1 LKTIGL
7 AGNPN
12 SGKTTLF
19 NALTGLRQ
27 KTGNYP
33 GITTEVHS
41 GTIDLLSDTKT
52 HLLDLPGAYSLYP
65 NTSDEFELVKLILA
79 DEAASDLNLILYVAD
94 VTELDKQLLLLT
106 QLLDLGLPCVMI
118 LTMLDKL
125 DDVDAEAIKSKLEAF
140 FNIPVFLQNKP
151 GKANQSALKSWLKSQ
166 LDSPIESV
174 KHYYE
179 LTKKEITFLSDTNYL
194 FPTHNLYRRLLY
206 FHHQEKTGI
215 PKVIDEL
222 PTLFKS
228 ERTKLQIAET
238 LKRYESLQVLEHEV
252 QRILR
257 KPVLSRSDK
266 LDRVVTHPIFGALI
280 FFAILLFIFQAIYAW
295 SELPM
300 NWIDQIIAVS
310 GNGLRNILG
319 ETMVADFLV
328 DGLLA
333 GLGGIIVFVPQIA
346 ILFFL
351 LGLMEESGYMARVV
365 YMFDHVMR
373 RFGLSGR
380 SLVSLMSAG
389 ACAIPAVM
397 SARSIENEK
406 ERLITILVS
415 PFVSCSA
422 RIPVYTILIGL
433 AVPAITVFGVFN
445 LKGLV
450 FTSLYF
456 ASVLAALI
464 FGFLL
469 KLIFK
474 RKNSSELLIELP
486 HYKMPQL
493 KDVLIQMWNKTKSFV
508 LEAGKIILIISMI
521 LWFLGSFGPG
531 EAMLEAENEARIEAE
546 TGQFSPDERDS
557 HIGSKKL
564 EASYAGIVGKWME
577 PVIEPLGY
585 DWKIGIAL
593 LASFAAREV
602 FVGTMATIYSMG
614 DNGNEDALQTRLSNE
629 INQKTG
635 KPVFNFATSMSL
647 LVFFLLAMQ
656 CMSTLAIVKRETGTW
671 KWPILQFIGMSAL
684 AYIAAFLV
692 YQYLS

>member
-1 LKTIGL
+1 MNQLLMPQQNLTNFTKGVSWQSLNFGIKAILNIIFIISITRILDQNVFGEYAIL
-7 AGNPN
+7 SIILIFATAICEAGFAAAIVHFNDVSN
-12 SGKTTLF
+12 KYFTSVVLCTVLF
-19 NALTGLRQ
+19 N
-27 KTGNYP
+27 
-33 GITTEVHS
+33 V
-41 GTIDLLSDTKT
+41 
-52 HLLDLPGAYSLYP
+52 
-65 NTSDEFELVKLILA
+65 FVFLILLFSA
-79 DEAASDLNLILYVAD
+79 RKLSSLLGGYVD
-94 VTELDKQLLLLT
+94 PK
-106 QLLDLGLPCVMI
+106 C
-118 LTMLDKL
+118 
-125 DDVDAEAIKSKLEAF
+125 
-140 FNIPVFLQNKP
+140 
-151 GKANQSALKSWLKSQ
+151 
-166 LDSPIESV
+166 
-174 KHYYE
+174 
-179 LTKKEITFLSDTNYL
+179 ITFLSLNIL
-194 FPTHNLYRRLLY
+194 FLSLSALYHASLMIQY
-206 FHHQEKTGI
+206 E
-215 PKVIDEL
+215 
-222 PTLFKS
+222 FKS
-228 ERTKLQIAET
+228 IT
-238 LKRYESLQVLEHEV
+238 L
-252 QRILR
+252 
-257 KPVLSRSDK
+257 
-266 LDRVVTHPIFGALI
+266 A
-280 FFAILLFIFQAIYAW
+280 
-295 SELPM
+295 
-300 NWIDQIIAVS
+300 
-310 GNGLRNILG
+310 
-319 ETMVADFLV
+319 
-328 DGLLA
+328 
-333 GLGGIIVFVPQIA
+333 
-346 ILFFL
+346 
-351 LGLMEESGYMARVV
+351 
-365 YMFDHVMR
+365 
-373 RFGLSGR
+373 
-380 SLVSLMSAG
+380 SLVSFFIGNFIIALPLALLGFEIWS
-389 ACAIPAVM
+389 
-397 SARSIENEK
+397 
-406 ERLITILVS
+406 
-415 PFVSCSA
+415 
-422 RIPVYTILIGL
+422 ILIGL